1 MIAELIKKETRINVE
16 VFMNLKD
23 CYRKLGGDY
32 DDVLTRLYS
41 EDMIKKIS
49 HYLKS

>member
-1 MIAELIKKETRINVE
+1 
-16 VFMNLKD
+16 MNLKD

-41 EDMIKKIS
+41 EDTIRKFLII
-49 HYLKS
+49 

>member
-1 MIAELIKKETRINVE
+1 
-16 VFMNLKD
+16 MNLKD

-41 EDMIKKIS
+41 EDMIRKCLII
-49 HYLKS
+49 

>member
-1 MIAELIKKETRINVE
+1 
-16 VFMNLKD
+16 MNLKD

-41 EDMIKKIS
+41 EDIIRKFLII
-49 HYLKS
+49 